1 MTLSSRC
8 LCVSS
13 ACLCGSGWTSWGTL
27 TSSLTS
33 TWRRWW
39 TLRCTSS
46 HRPSWTPA
54 PRRSTSWAEWASIRS
69 KSAMFVT
76 LWMSLRE
83 KRSGPFFDYNHNYP
97 LQFLWF
103 QQFPAILNQICDP
116 FIYQLSEFL
125 FWTQEKNLRAPE
137 SQMMSTFCR
146 HLKCIKVD
154 IWLCTLTA
162 RWISVIAEAT
172 RDSFRQFMVVKSTTE
187 RTLKWKSH
195 YRLSAL
201 CRPPVDVFLV
211 ITVNTV

>member
-13 ACLCGSGWTSWGTL
+13 ACLCGSGWTSWETL
-27 TSSLTS
+27 TSSSMS

-39 TLRCTSS
+39 MLRCTSS

-54 PRRSTSWAEWASIRS
+54 PRRSTSWAEWASVRS

-83 KRSGPFFDYNHNYP
+83 KRSGPFFNYNHNYP

-116 FIYQLSEFL
+116 FIYQLSKFL

-146 HLKCIKVD
+146 HLKCVKVD
-154 IWLCTLTA
+154 IWLC
-162 RWISVIAEAT
+162 SVDFCDCWSNQRFFQAIYGCQINNREDAE
-172 RDSFRQFMVVKSTTE
+172 VKVS
-187 RTLKWKSH
+187 S
-195 YRLSAL
+195 LSPSCGRFSCNRSKDCL
-201 CRPPVDVFLV
+201 DF
-211 ITVNTV
+211 